1 MISIRDNFLDDEHY
15 NQLTNLHIEYSKV
28 HWFGRKAE
36 PQNALHELIL
46 KTAPLDYVTGATA
59 WYNIRPIDPQWH
71 NDIDSYCTQNGQK
84 FYPMKHPETTMLY
97 YVKSPKSGGELE
109 LQTDVLHH
117 HPIIPVVNR
126 LVTIPC
132 NLTHRVRPYTG
143 NRVSIGI
150 IWWFDVPVIYGDL
163 NTNDIEVLDR
173 VWEIED
179 ERT

>member
-15 NQLTNLHIEYSKV
+15 KQLTNLHIEYSKV

-46 KTAPLDYVTGATA
+46 KTVPFDYVTGATA

-173 VWEIED
+173 MWEIED